1 ISRRE
6 VLDQLAK
13 GAVRINFGTIRSG
26 APTGLFTTSGAQDE
40 TAIDIP
46 LPEVILQLR
55 QEDFTRHPRARVEV
69 PTDVS
74 DLVGCK
80 GATLRVMAKQEV
92 SKMVSDT
99 AHRRKAEAAAA
110 NAAAPPQ
117 PAPAPTAAPAAEAP
131 VPGAGI
137 PVPANLMA
145 SLNEAQATRPAARP
159 APPVAS
165 APAQAI
171 PIRPAAIPP
180 VATTAPLATVVPG
193 AASPARPRIEGSAL
207 V

>member
-1 ISRRE
+1 
-6 VLDQLAK
+6 
-13 GAVRINFGTIRSG
+13 
-26 APTGLFTTSGAQDE
+26 
-40 TAIDIP
+40 
-46 LPEVILQLR
+46 
-55 QEDFTRHPRARVEV
+55 
-69 PTDVS
+69 
-74 DLVGCK
+74 
-80 GATLRVMAKQEV
+80 
-92 SKMVSDT
+92 
-99 AHRRKAEAAAA
+99 
-110 NAAAPPQ
+110 
-117 PAPAPTAAPAAEAP
+117 

-207 V
+207 VVPLNQLCEGWSEDVLEEIKKLKITGANCHLP